1 MLRKESAGGMTE
13 DVVMGFG
20 DALGRTRLL
29 RKETADGGSGFIE
42 LGKVLRL
49 QGREALGM
57 ERVGSKLA
65 EGRITGHWTDSV
77 ATHCSGE
84 DEMLR
89 LKDVHGVAADTP
101 TKVGK
106 VLHPQRN
113 NEGRDGGW

>member
-1 MLRKESAGGMTE
+1 MLRKESADGLTE

-20 DALGRTRLL
+20 DALGRT
-29 RKETADGGSGFIE
+29 ETADWGSGFIK

-57 ERVGSKLA
+57 ERVCSKLA
-65 EGRITGHWTDSV
+65 EGCITGHWTDSV

-113 NEGRDGGW
+113 EGRDGGW

>member
-65 EGRITGHWTDSV
+65 EV
-77 ATHCSGE
+77 ASLTIGQT
-84 DEMLR
+84 
-89 LKDVHGVAADTP
+89 VWQPTAAA
-101 TKVGK
+101 
-106 VLHPQRN
+106 RM
-113 NEGRDGGW
+113 RC